1 MVVVGGLTRLTHSGL
16 SMVEWNITGSLPPSN
31 DDDWQTLF
39 YKYKSSPEFK
49 LVNSYFT
56 IEDFKK
62 IFWFEYIHRFI
73 GRILGVLFIIPFL
86 YFLLKNKIPDGFLKK
101 LLFLLFIG
109 AMQGLIGWYMVK
121 SGLIKNPNVS
131 HYRLAFH
138 LITAFTT
145 FGFTLWFAL
154 DLIYPKK
161 INENFKKLNNL
172 LLIFFG
178 ILVLQIIY
186 GAFVAG
192 LKAGYVYTTYP
203 KMGTEWLPAI
213 ILSQKPVWLN
223 FLELHAGVQFV
234 HRTIAILLLLLS
246 IYIYIKSKKHN
257 MTQKSKNW
265 FLLLPGIVFLQVLL
279 GIFTLI
285 YSVPIVVAVIHQT
298 VAFALFSLVLINLH
312 KLQKQ

>member
-31 DDDWQTLF
+31 DEQWLLLF
-39 YKYKSSPEFK
+39 NKYKSSPEYK

-56 IEDFKK
+56 ISDFKK

-73 GRILGVLFIIPFL
+73 GRILGVLFIIPFI
-86 YFLLKNKIPDGFLKK
+86 YFLIKNKIPEGFLKK
-101 LLFLLFIG
+101 LLFILFLG
-109 AMQGLIGWYMVK
+109 AFQGLIGWYMVK
-121 SGLIKNPNVS
+121 SGLVNNPNVS

-154 DLIYPKK
+154 DLIFLNK
-161 INENFKKLNNL
+161 INENFKKLKKL

-178 ILVLQIIY
+178 LLVIQIAY

-203 KMGTEWLPAI
+203 KMGNEWLPAI
-213 ILSQKPVWLN
+213 ITSKKPVWLN
-223 FLELHAGVQFV
+223 FFELHAGVQFV
-234 HRTIAILLLLLS
+234 HRTIAILLLLFS
-246 IYIYIKSKKHN
+246 IYIYVLSNKYNITN
-257 MTQKSKNW
+257 KSKNW
-265 FLLLPGIVFLQVLL
+265 FFLMPAMVFIQILL
-279 GIFTLI
+279 GVFTLI
-285 YSVPIVVAVIHQT
+285 YSVPIVIAVIHQT
-298 VAFALFSLVLINLH
+298 MAFALFSVVLINLH